1 MEKVVLIE
9 VDTMNK
15 ILAVLGAMP
24 FNQVSELIAEIQ
36 NNTNVVDR
44 PSGEAET
51 E

>member
-9 VDTMNK
+9 IDTMNK

-24 FNQVSELIAEIQ
+24 YNQVSELVAEIQ
-36 NNTNVVDR
+36 NNTNIIDR
-44 PSGEAET
+44 PSGEAEA